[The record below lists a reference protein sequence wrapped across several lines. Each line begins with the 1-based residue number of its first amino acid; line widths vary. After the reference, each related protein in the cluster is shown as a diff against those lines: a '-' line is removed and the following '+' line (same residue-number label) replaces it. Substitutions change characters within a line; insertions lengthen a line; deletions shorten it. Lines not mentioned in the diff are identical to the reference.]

1 MVYREELCKIEVPQ
15 LSNVQPPVSSSFDS
29 SGGNVSPGAD
39 DRALI
44 GGSTEVSMKTSVLL
58 SSSEFDVLLIP
69 VESDEA
75 RTRRQVF
82 RESQTDRAEVP
93 SSATNKYGEQ
103 EEESE
108 EYPASRVDAE
118 NETTTVYSNTSSLTG
133 ITGDREKGAEQRSLS
148 PIESDYCRLF
158 ADLLTLSPF
167 HMPHEY
173 GKKVV
178 GKAERV
184 RSLQM
189 AMQELNQEQRANL
202 EEELNKGFQ
211 DWLISSGNFRQ
222 VVDLIQMEKK

>member
-1 MVYREELCKIEVPQ
+1 MEVPQ
-15 LSNVQPPVSSSFDS
+15 FSNVQTPGSSSFDS
-29 SGGNVSPGAD
+29 SGGNLSPGAD

-58 SSSEFDVLLIP
+58 SASEFDVLLIP
-69 VESDEA
+69 VESDET
-75 RTRRQVF
+75 RTRREVF
-82 RESQTDRAEVP
+82 RESQTDRAD
-93 SSATNKYGEQ
+93 GEQ
-103 EEESE
+103 EEEGD

-118 NETTTVYSNTSSLTG
+118 GETTTVYSNTSSLTA
-133 ITGDREKGAEQRSLS
+133 ITGDRERGAEERSLS

-184 RSLQM
+184 RTLQM
-189 AMQELNQEQRANL
+189 AMQELNQEQRLSL

-222 VVDLIQMEKK
+222 VVDLILLEKNMMS